1 MNITQVSN
9 KGPYVSD
16 FRSKFSKLRIW
27 ASIFSSTDLSNKVP
41 FKLDTEDI
49 FKSLFICFCI

>member
-16 FRSKFSKLRIW
+16 FRSKFSKLRVL
-27 ASIFSSTDLSNKVP
+27 ASIFSSTDLSHKIS

-49 FKSLFICFCI
+49 FKSLFIGFCI